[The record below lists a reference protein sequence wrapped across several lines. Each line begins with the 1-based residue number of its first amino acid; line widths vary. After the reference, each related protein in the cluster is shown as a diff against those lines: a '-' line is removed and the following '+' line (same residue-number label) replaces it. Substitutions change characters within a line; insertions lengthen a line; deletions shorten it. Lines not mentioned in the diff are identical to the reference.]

1 MTYYIFLNSFK
12 TADELKDG
20 WNNNNDN
27 NNNNNNN
34 NNNYDAH
41 LDEFWT

>member
-20 WNNNNDN
+20 WNNNN
-27 NNNNNNN
+27 N